1 MNAVNIIGLD
11 LAKNVFQAHGAG
23 ADGSVVF
30 RRKLSRVQLV
40 KFLGDQPPCVVAM
53 EACASAHHWGRAIG
67 DLGHEVRLIPP
78 AYVKPFVKRQKYDM
92 ADAEAI
98 AEAAS
103 RPTMQF
109 VAVKSE
115 AQQAAAMAYRTRD
128 LLVRQRTQTINA
140 LRAHLAE
147 QGIVAPVGPAHVGR
161 LAAVVEGDDGAL
173 PAAVRDLARLLLDQI
188 AGLSEKVAELD
199 AELRRR
205 VGTDDTA
212 RRLTTIPGIGPITAA
227 AITTFAPPM
236 ETFSKG
242 RDFAAWV
249 GLTPRRHSSGG
260 KERLGRTSKMGQ
272 RDIRRLLI
280 VGAVAVVRPQRC
292 GRRFVAGA
300 DVGAQAQD
308 AGRGGTG
315 QPHGPNGLGADAQG
329 RRLPRSGDGGR
340 VGQDRRGVAA
350 NVSRTEERKGKRS
363 RDRIGKTIIPDDA
376 PSSAGKRT
384 GPDLHIC
391 IQARGA

>member
-1 MNAVNIIGLD
+1 MNEVSIIGLD

-23 ADGSVVF
+23 ADGSVIF
-30 RRKLSRVQLV
+30 RRKLSRAQLL
-40 KFLGDQPPCVVAM
+40 KFMGNQPPCIVAM
-53 EACASAHHWGRAIG
+53 EACASAHYWGRIIG
-67 DLGHEVRLIPP
+67 DLGHDVRLIPP
-78 AYVKPFVKRQKYDM
+78 AYVKPFVKRQKNDM

-103 RPTMQF
+103 RPTMRF

-115 AQQAAAMAYRTRD
+115 EQQGAAMVYRTRD

-147 QGIVAPVGPAHVGR
+147 QGIVAPTGPAHVGR
-161 LAAVVEGDDGAL
+161 LAAVIDGEDGAL
-173 PAAVRDLARLLLDQI
+173 PSTVKDLARLLLDQI
-188 AGLSEKVAELD
+188 AALSGKVADLD

-205 VGTDDTA
+205 ASVDDTA
-212 RRLTTIPGIGPITAA
+212 RRLATIPGVGPITAA

-249 GLTPRRHSSGG
+249 GLTPRQHSSGG

-280 VGAVAVVRPQRC
+280 IGAVAVVRWADRK
-292 GRRFVAGA
+292 GA
-300 DVGAQAQD
+300 PEGSWLA
-308 AGRGGTG
+308 RM
-315 QPHGPNGLGADAQG
+315 L
-329 RRLPRSGDGGR
+329 
-340 VGQDRRGVAA
+340 
-350 NVSRTEERKGKRS
+350 ERKPKMLVAVALANRMARTAWALMRKGEDY
-363 RDRIGKTIIPDDA
+363 RDPAIATA
-376 PSSAGKRT
+376 
-384 GPDLHIC
+384 
-391 IQARGA
+391 

>member
-1 MNAVNIIGLD
+1 MKEVIIVGLD
-11 LAKNVFQAHGAG
+11 LAKNVFQAHGSG

-30 RRKLSRVQLV
+30 RRKLSRAQLL
-40 KFLGDQPPCVVAM
+40 KFLSDQLPCMVAM

-67 DLGHEVRLIPP
+67 DLDHEIRLIPP
-78 AYVKPFVKRQKYDM
+78 AYVKPFVKRQKNDM

-98 AEAAS
+98 AKAAS
-103 RPTMQF
+103 RPTMRF
-109 VAVKSE
+109 VAVKSV

-161 LAAVVEGDDGAL
+161 LAAVVDGDDSTL
-173 PAAVRDLARLLLDQI
+173 PVAVRELAHLLLGQVADLSGKI
-188 AGLSEKVAELD
+188 AALD
-199 AELRRR
+199 IELRRR
-205 VGTDDTA
+205 AGTDDTA
-212 RRLTTIPGIGPITAA
+212 RRLTTIPGVGPITAA

-249 GLTPRRHSSGG
+249 GLTPKQHSSGG

-280 VGAVAVVRPQRC
+280 IGAVAVVRWAARK
-292 GRRFVAGA
+292 GA
-300 DVGAQAQD
+300 PEGSWLA
-308 AGRGGTG
+308 RM
-315 QPHGPNGLGADAQG
+315 L
-329 RRLPRSGDGGR
+329 
-340 VGQDRRGVAA
+340 
-350 NVSRTEERKGKRS
+350 ERKPKMLVTVALANRMARTVWALMRKGEDY
-363 RDRIGKTIIPDDA
+363 RDPAMATA
-376 PSSAGKRT
+376 
-384 GPDLHIC
+384 
-391 IQARGA
+391 